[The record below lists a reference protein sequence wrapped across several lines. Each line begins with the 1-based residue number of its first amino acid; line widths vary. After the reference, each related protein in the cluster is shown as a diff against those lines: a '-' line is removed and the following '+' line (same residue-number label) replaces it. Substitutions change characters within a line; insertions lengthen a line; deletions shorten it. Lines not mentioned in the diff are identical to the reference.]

1 MVTQILVKTADNRAR
16 KAICETL
23 VMTRAIAKLI
33 QTDQTHQ
40 IPNQIQTGKDL
51 GMQLL
56 DQALLDSLAA
66 KEIDPDDAVTYA
78 SDRRPFQRYVTDTT
92 LMPKLEVTSPTSQA
106 ARRRLTSSD
115 ARHRRIPEGSAV
127 RRKAPTCT
135 SWPAIRRASACTA
148 ICSRCAP
155 SGSRRNSCRTRCTKS
170 CRRPRCK
177 RFEEHDGADF
187 AYNMG
192 EYGRFRVN
200 VMRQLNGMGAV
211 MRAIPSKALSME
223 QLKLPPACHA
233 LCRANNGLIL
243 VTGKTGSG
251 KSTTLAAM
259 IDDINS
265 RLKGHIL
272 TIEDPI
278 EFVHR
283 RKQCLISQR
292 EVGVHTKGFAAALQ
306 SGLREDPDVVLVGEL
321 RDYETIS
328 IAVTAAEMGILV
340 MGTLHTNGAAPTVD
354 RMINV
359 FPADKQS
366 HVRTMLS
373 TQLRGVISQQLL
385 QKADK
390 SGRVAALEIL
400 VNTPAVSNL
409 IRQGKLDQLET
420 TMQSGSQYGMR
431 TMDNAIEALLNQR
444 MITGKEAYKKGISKA
459 KFEPVKDQG

>member
-1 MVTQILVKTADNRAR
+1 MAVIDEYLKEVLSKKGSDLHFLAGDPPRIRLYGDLQPLRPDRLDKEFVQNTLYEIMPKTAA
-16 KAICETL
+16 
-23 VMTRAIAKLI
+23 
-33 QTDQTHQ
+33 
-40 IPNQIQTGKDL
+40 
-51 GMQLL
+51 
-56 DQALLDSLAA
+56 
-66 KEIDPDDAVTYA
+66 
-78 SDRRPFQRYVTDTT
+78 
-92 LMPKLEVTSPTSQA
+92 
-106 ARRRLTSSD
+106 
-115 ARHRRIPEGSAV
+115 
-127 RRKAPTCT
+127 
-135 SWPAIRRASACTA
+135 
-148 ICSRCAP
+148 
-155 SGSRRNSCRTRCTKS
+155 
-170 CRRPRCK
+170 K

-211 MRAIPSKALSME
+211 MRAIPSKALSMQ
-223 QLKLPPACHA
+223 QLNLPPAIHT

-265 RLKGHIL
+265 RMKGHIL

-278 EFVHR
+278 EFVHQ

-359 FPADKQS
+359 FPSDKQS

-373 TQLRGVISQQLL
+373 TSLRGVVSQQLL

-400 VNTPAVSNL
+400 VNTSAVSNL

-420 TMQSGSQYGMR
+420 TMQSGSQHGMR
-431 TMDNAIEALLNQR
+431 TMDSAIEALLNQR
-444 MITGKEAYKKGISKA
+444 LITGKEAYKKGISKA

>member
-1 MVTQILVKTADNRAR
+1 
-16 KAICETL
+16 
-23 VMTRAIAKLI
+23 
-33 QTDQTHQ
+33 
-40 IPNQIQTGKDL
+40 
-51 GMQLL
+51 
-56 DQALLDSLAA
+56 
-66 KEIDPDDAVTYA
+66 
-78 SDRRPFQRYVTDTT
+78 
-92 LMPKLEVTSPTSQA
+92 
-106 ARRRLTSSD
+106 
-115 ARHRRIPEGSAV
+115 
-127 RRKAPTCT
+127 
-135 SWPAIRRASACTA
+135 
-148 ICSRCAP
+148 
-155 SGSRRNSCRTRCTKS
+155 
-170 CRRPRCK
+170 
-177 RFEEHDGADF
+177 
-187 AYNMG
+187 MG

-223 QLKLPPACHA
+223 QLNLPQACHA

-278 EFVHR
+278 EFVHQ

-292 EVGVHTKGFAAALQ
+292 EVGVHTKGFASALQ

-373 TQLRGVISQQLL
+373 TI
-385 QKADK
+385 AC
-390 SGRVAALEIL
+390 AA
-400 VNTPAVSNL
+400 
-409 IRQGKLDQLET
+409 
-420 TMQSGSQYGMR
+420 
-431 TMDNAIEALLNQR
+431 
-444 MITGKEAYKKGISKA
+444 
-459 KFEPVKDQG
+459 